1 MCVKISWMLEPQPSR
16 ATPQCSL
23 LILKPYFFPYS
34 FWEILMDRP
43 YWKPFYPLIWKPYSA
58 LFVNLILHYL
68 KMQKGTAWAKIRKFW
83 MVNWIHFFRFCKHS
97 WVMNWMNISQF
108 HNIWWGDQTRLNST
122 EINER
127 ERGREGGGEGEGEG
141 RGRGREGERE
151 RERGRERGREGEKE
165 RRREG
170 EKKRRRE
177 EKEGERGREGEG
189 ERATS
194 QPPVPPHSPNPRTY

>member
-1 MCVKISWMLEPQPSR
+1 MLKAFLPPYLK
-16 ATPQCSL
+16 TL
-23 LILKPYFFPYS
+23 FGLI
-34 FWEILMDRP
+34 R
-43 YWKPFYPLIWKPYSA
+43 KPYSS
-58 LFVNLILHYL
+58 LFENAKRDRLGKDSEILDGEL
-68 KMQKGTAWAKIRKFW
+68 DP
-83 MVNWIHFFRFCKHS
+83 FFRFCKHS

-127 ERGREGGGEGEGEG
+127 ERGRERG
-141 RGRGREGERE
+141 RGRGRGRGEGERE
-151 RERGRERGREGEKE
+151 RGREGERERGREGEKE

-170 EKKRRRE
+170 EKERRREEEKKRRREE